1 MVNYALLLAHTQEQ
15 HVMTQL
21 VTLAEGVHALESTL
35 RIHPGFYLPVRSTL
49 LRLDDG
55 SLLMISPLRVDDAL
69 AARVNALGRVSHIVA
84 PSNLHHLFVGE
95 AAARWPDARVHLP
108 SGLPRKLAKRGRTV
122 PPHDTL
128 PAGLPS
134 GVQGVLLDGV
144 PDMDETLFFH
154 AASRT
159 LVVTDLVFHVL
170 APEGLLTGLI
180 LRMVGAH
187 RVLAQSR
194 ALRLVT
200 RDREAARASLEQVL
214 ALDFTRLVMAHGE
227 VVDVDAKAR
236 LRGALHYMLRSPR
249 PLPLPA

>member
-1 MVNYALLLAHTQEQ
+1 
-15 HVMTQL
+15 MTQL

-200 RDREAARASLEQVL
+200 RDREAARASLTQVL

>member
-1 MVNYALLLAHTQEQ
+1 
-15 HVMTQL
+15 MTQL
-21 VTLAEGVHALESTL
+21 VTLAEGVHTLESTL

-69 AARVNALGRVSHIVA
+69 AARGMRWGGSRTSSLPATCTTCSWGRPPRGGRPHACTSRA
-84 PSNLHHLFVGE
+84 GSPESWRGG
-95 AAARWPDARVHLP
+95 AARCHP
-108 SGLPRKLAKRGRTV
+108 T
-122 PPHDTL
+122 DTL

-180 LRMVGAH
+180 LRMVGRTAC
-187 RVLAQSR
+187 SR
-194 ALRLVT
+194 R
-200 RDREAARASLEQVL
+200 AARCAS
-214 ALDFTRLVMAHGE
+214 
-227 VVDVDAKAR
+227 
-236 LRGALHYMLRSPR
+236 
-249 PLPLPA
+249 

>member
-1 MVNYALLLAHTQEQ
+1 
-15 HVMTQL
+15 MTQL
-21 VTLAEGVHALESTL
+21 VTLAEGVHTLESTL
-35 RIHPGFYLPVRSTL
+35 RIHAGFYLPVRSTL

-55 SLLMISPLRVDDAL
+55 SLLMISPLRIDDAL
-69 AARVNALGRVSHIVA
+69 AARVDALGPISHIVA

-95 AAARWPDARVHLP
+95 AAVRWPSARVLLP
-108 SGLPRKLAKRGRTV
+108 SGLPAKLARLGRAV
-122 PPHDTL
+122 PLHSVL
-128 PAGLPS
+128 PADLPS

-144 PDMDETLFFH
+144 PAMGETVFFH

-194 ALRLVT
+194 ALRLLT

-214 ALDFTRLVMAHGE
+214 ALDFTRLVMAHGA

-236 LRGALHYMLRSPR
+236 LRGALHYMLRAPR
-249 PLPLPA
+249 ALPLPA